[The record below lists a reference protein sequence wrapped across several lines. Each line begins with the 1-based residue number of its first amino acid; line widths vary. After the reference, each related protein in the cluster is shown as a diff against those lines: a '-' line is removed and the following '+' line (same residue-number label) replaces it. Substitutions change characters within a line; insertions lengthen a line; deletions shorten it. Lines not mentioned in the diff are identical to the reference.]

1 MRLLLDT
8 HAFLWSI
15 SAPDRLS
22 GRARRAIEDGAND
35 VFLSAASAWEIAI
48 KAGLGR
54 ISLPQDP
61 ERFVPDQMAQ
71 NSIQPLPVQLGH
83 ALKVLVLPDLHR
95 DPFDR
100 LLVAQAMAEGLTL
113 VSGDRRLTG
122 YAVKLL
128 W

>member
-15 SAPDRLS
+15 GAPDRLS
-22 GRARRAIEDGAND
+22 DRARRAIEDGAND

-54 ISLPQDP
+54 VSLPRDL
-61 ERFVPDQMAQ
+61 ERFVPDQMAR
-71 NSIQPLPVQLGH
+71 NSIQPLPVDLGH
-83 ALKVLVLPDLHR
+83 ALRVFALPDVHR

-100 LLVAQAMAEGLTL
+100 LLVAQAIAEELTL
-113 VSGDRRLTG
+113 VSRDRRLKG
-122 YAVKLL
+122 YAAKLL